1 MVNNNSVDTISSLIL
16 RIAPNKRTRKFGYAN
31 EEKAVLQDT
40 YKYVKV
46 VCGVAKIMDN
56 SIHARYHQ
64 SKSDSTGDVS
74 GEEKESSHPAST

>member
-16 RIAPNKRTRKFGYAN
+16 RLAPNKRTRKFGYAN

-56 SIHARYHQ
+56 SIHARYQ